1 MHCFCPLIIAADKG
15 YNYGIR
21 VVSGK
26 MIESGTS
33 FTAPYVVLVGNKAAT
48 EKIYLTKLG
57 TDIEAGTYLD
67 LLIETTASL
76 GNIQVVVVGIEV
88 GLPNPWFIQYTGVYN
103 LCDDD
108 IEENRFP
115 CYHWIK
121 ADTSVTTTSKTGMCV

>member
-1 MHCFCPLIIAADKG
+1 MNLVLASLLHMLYSLETRQPLRK
-15 YNYGIR
+15 
-21 VVSGK
+21 
-26 MIESGTS
+26 
-33 FTAPYVVLVGNKAAT
+33 F
-48 EKIYLTKLG
+48 